1 MNIELHVGQLL
12 RCTREHYGLGSA
24 GVFAMN
30 VGDLLVVV
38 EATSYC
44 QGRGVRLDD
53 GVEISFLTLDGL
65 AFDDAGNFVGPEP
78 PTYEVLL

>member
-1 MNIELHVGQLL
+1 MNIELRVGQLL
-12 RCTREHYGLGSA
+12 RCAREHYGLGPA

-38 EATSYC
+38 ETSSYC

-53 GVEISFLTLDGL
+53 GVEISLWTLDEL
-65 AFDDAGNFVGPEP
+65 SFDDAGNFVGPAP
-78 PTYEVLL
+78 PAYEVLL

>member
-1 MNIELHVGQLL
+1 MNLELRVGQVL
-12 RCTREHYGLGSA
+12 RCAREHYGLGPT

-38 EATSYC
+38 EVTSFC

-53 GVEISFLTLDGL
+53 GVEISLLTLEEL
-65 AFDDAGNFVGPEP
+65 AFDDSGNFAGSRPPAYEP
-78 PTYEVLL
+78 LS

>member
-1 MNIELHVGQLL
+1 MNIELYVGQLL
-12 RCTREHYGLGSA
+12 RCTREHYGLGPT

-38 EATSYC
+38 ETSSYC

-53 GVEISFLTLDGL
+53 GVEVSILTLDEL
-65 AFDDAGNFVGPEP
+65 AFDAAGNFVRSGSPA
-78 PTYEVLL
+78 YEALR